1 MHIVNIPDECQS
13 VFGIAI
19 KETTMKGTIENFEQ
33 LFNSASEPNDIKLK
47 LALARKTKQKR
58 RGFNCSVIPR
68 CAALIAVGDYGFKQ
82 KKSDAIA
89 KNLEALN
96 QSLLKNN
103 QTLFLVRNCDDDPAL
118 FNENKFNFSN
128 INFLPD
134 VALLVSKNLG
144 NFLCVGGGV
153 SYNKKWKERF
163 KEATGNSIFFEDE
176 STNSEAF
183 DSLLKNDAI
192 PKIECVVSASCPTF
206 CNPSDDFSNGEI
218 KKWYNDGDISDL
230 TYFKQQRMKMDR
242 LYMHLSEIDNTP
254 SKWFYGLLTNSSSEE
269 CVEKRGSIEYIS
281 RKSVHLL
288 KNNKETGQT
297 YGDFSTYFK
306 ERAMF
311 EPLHVNEQP
320 EPFVVDNPFAIDA
333 QFFDHPN
340 VLAAEHGRP
349 IRDEGDERVDGEEM
363 AAILDDDIGF

>member
-19 KETTMKGTIENFEQ
+19 REATMKGAVENFEQ
-33 LFNSASEPNDIKLK
+33 LFNSAPEPNDIKLK
-47 LALARKTKQKR
+47 ITLARKTKQKR
-58 RGFNCSVIPR
+58 RDFNCGVIPR

-82 KKSDAIA
+82 KKSDAIV

-96 QSLLKNN
+96 QSLQKNN

-118 FNENKFNFSN
+118 FNGNKFNFSN

-134 VALLVSKNLG
+134 VALLVSKKLG

-163 KEATGNSIFFEDE
+163 KEATGNCIFFENE

-183 DSLLKNDAI
+183 DSLLKNDTT

-206 CNPSDDFSNGEI
+206 CNPSDDFSNVEI
-218 KKWYNDGDISDL
+218 KKWYNDSDISDL
-230 TYFKQQRMKMDR
+230 AYFRQQRMKMDR
-242 LYMHLSEIDNTP
+242 LYMHLMETDNAP
-254 SKWFYGLLTNSSSEE
+254 SKWFYGLLANSSKVE
-269 CVEKRGSIEYIS
+269 CDEKRGGIQYIS

-288 KNNKETGQT
+288 KNNKETDQT

-311 EPLHVNEQP
+311 EPLRVNEQH
-320 EPFVVDNPFAIDA
+320 EPIVVDNPFAIDD
-333 QFFDHPN
+333 QFFDHLN
-340 VLAAEHGRP
+340 AFAAAREP
-349 IRDEGDERVDGEEM
+349 IRDGGEERGDGEEM